1 MNIKALQANY
11 KPTDIAVGS
20 ARSCYF
26 GKHIVTPEDA
36 AKWDKKNDL
45 LNSIFKAGHHTT
57 LMHYHFTFLIE
68 GMSRLLI
75 WRLLHSHPFYNS
87 EQVSQRY
94 AKMKIDNFTYPKN
107 ADKKKW
113 QDYYQRMFSYYEV
126 LIEKLTPVIENVL
139 PKFKKKEAT
148 KKAQEFARYLLP
160 LGMNAHLY
168 HTVNVVTALR
178 YIAAIKSIP
187 EAKDEAEDFANQL
200 EREMLK
206 IDKDLAPLIDFAK
219 NAPSKFPEID
229 IEKIKKEKNIKNDVE
244 VFDIVDYDFELN
256 ENYAGVLRLS
266 NIWLDES
273 ILGSFNSYI
282 KLSLSA
288 DAQNQRHRRSPAIR
302 PKLEDIYKRDFY
314 IPPIIKGEGSREKE
328 IGSRKKA
335 EGELLK
341 LYKEAVEYSYEFF
354 EEQKEILGFSE
365 AAYALL
371 NAHNIEII
379 EHDDFQEF
387 AHKAQMRLCYNAQEE
402 IFDITY
408 KQVKALK
415 DKGVK
420 AAEKFL
426 PPCAVRQMQNIKP
439 ICPEGDR
446 FCGVKVWKL
455 EFEEYK
461 RII

>member
-1 MNIKALQANY
+1 MFVKLLKSYY

-26 GKHIVTPEDA
+26 GKHIITPEDVIN
-36 AKWDKKNDL
+36 WDKKNSL

-57 LMHYHFTFLIE
+57 LMHYHFTILIE
-68 GMSRLLI
+68 KMSRLLI
-75 WRLLHSHPFYNS
+75 WRLLHSHPYYNS

-107 ADKKKW
+107 CDKKLW
-113 QDYYQRMFSYYEV
+113 QEYYQKMFDYYEK
-126 LIEKLTPVIENVL
+126 LIDLLTPEIEKIL
-139 PKFKKKEAT
+139 PKFQKKSAK

-168 HTVNVVTALR
+168 HTINVITALR
-178 YIAAIKSIP
+178 YIAAIKCIP
-187 EAKDEAEDFANQL
+187 EAKNEAKEFAGLL
-200 EREMLK
+200 EKEMLK
-206 IDKDLAPLIDFAK
+206 IDENLKDLIEFAK
-219 NAPSKFPEID
+219 NEKCIFPKID
-229 IEKIKKEKNIKNDVE
+229 IEKIKKEKNIKESVE
-244 VFDIVDYDFELN
+244 VFDIVDYDFILN

-266 NIWLDES
+266 NIFLDES

-314 IPPIIKGEGSREKE
+314 MPKVIEKFA
-328 IGSRKKA
+328 KDLYLKA
-335 EGELLK
+335 I
-341 LYKEAVEYSYEFF
+341 EYSYDFF
-354 EEQKEILGFSE
+354 EKQKEILGFSE

-379 EHDDFQEF
+379 EHDDFNAF

-408 KQVKALK
+408 KQVKKLRKA
-415 DKGVK
+415 GVRV
-420 AAEKFL
+420 AENFL
-426 PPCAVRQMQNIKP
+426 PPCMYYKISSKIKTN
-439 ICPEGDR
+439 
-446 FCGVKVWKL
+446 L
-455 EFEEYK
+455 S
-461 RII
+461 

>member
-1 MNIKALQANY
+1 MKVTALNSLY

-26 GKHIVTPEDA
+26 GKNIVTPESA
-36 AKWDKKNDL
+36 AGWDKKNDL

-57 LMHYHFTFLIE
+57 LMHYNFTFLIE

-107 ADKKKW
+107 AQKAKW
-113 QDYYQRMFSYYEV
+113 QNYYQKMFEYYEK
-126 LIEKLTPVIENVL
+126 LIELLTPEIEKVL

-148 KKAQEFARYLLP
+148 KRAQEFARYLLP

-168 HTVNVVTALR
+168 HTINVITALR
-178 YIAAIKSIP
+178 YITAIKSIP
-187 EAKDEAEDFANQL
+187 EAKDEAEEFIRQI

-206 IDKDLAPLIDFAK
+206 IDKDLEPLIEFAK
-219 NAPSKFPEID
+219 NAPSKFPNIN
-229 IEKIKKEKNIKNDVE
+229 IEKIKKEKNIKKDVE

-288 DAQNQRHRRSPAIR
+288 DAQNQRHRRSPAVR
-302 PKLEDIYKRDFY
+302 AKLEDIYKRDFY
-314 IPPIIKGEGSREKE
+314 TPLIIKQNKE
-328 IGSRKKA
+328 I
-335 EGELLK
+335 EK
-341 LYKEAVEYSYEFF
+341 LYNEAVEFSYDFF
-354 EEQKEILGFSE
+354 EKQKEILGFGE

-379 EHDDFQEF
+379 EHDDFNEF

-408 KQVKALK
+408 KQVKELK
-415 DKGVK
+415 EKGVK
-420 AAEKFL
+420 AADKFL
-426 PPCAVRQMQNIKP
+426 PPCTIRKMQDIKP
-439 ICPEGDR
+439 VCPEGER

-455 EFEEYK
+455 DFDEYE
-461 RII
+461 RLI

>member
-1 MNIKALQANY
+1 MKIKVLKINY

-26 GKHIVTPEDA
+26 GKHIITPEDA

-57 LMHYHFTFLIE
+57 LMHYNFTFLIE
-68 GMSRLLI
+68 GISRLLI

-113 QDYYQRMFSYYEV
+113 QDYYQKMFNYYEI
-126 LIEKLTPVIENVL
+126 LIEKLTPVTKNVL

-168 HTVNVVTALR
+168 HTINVVTALR
-178 YIAAIKSIP
+178 YIVAIKSIP
-187 EAKDEAEDFANQL
+187 EAKDEADDFANQL

-229 IEKIKKEKNIKNDVE
+229 IEKIKKEKNIKNNVE

-266 NIWLDES
+266 NIWLDEG

-282 KLSLSA
+282 KLSLSS

-302 PKLEDIYKRDFY
+302 PKLEDIYKKDFY
-314 IPPIIKGEGSREKE
+314 IPPIVEEKKE
-328 IGSRKKA
+328 I
-335 EGELLK
+335 LN

-354 EEQKEILGFSE
+354 EAQKEILGFGE

-387 AHKAQMRLCYNAQEE
+387 VHKAQMRLCYNAQEE

-415 DKGVK
+415 NKGVK
-420 AAEKFL
+420 AADKFL
-426 PPCAVRQMQNIKP
+426 PPCAIRQMKKIKP
-439 ICPEGDR
+439 ICPEGER

>member
-1 MNIKALQANY
+1 MKIRILETNY

-26 GKHIVTPEDA
+26 GKNIVTPEEV
-36 AKWDKKNDL
+36 KNWPKKSEL

-57 LMHYHFTFLIE
+57 LMHYHFTILIE

-94 AKMKIDNFTYPKN
+94 AKMKIENFTYPEN
-107 ADKKKW
+107 GDKKVW
-113 QDYYQRMFSYYEV
+113 QNYYEKMFNYYEK
-126 LIEKLTPVIENVL
+126 LIEILTPKIETIL

-160 LGMNAHLY
+160 IGMNAHLY
-168 HTVNVVTALR
+168 HTINVITALR
-178 YIAAIKSIP
+178 YINAVQVIP
-187 EAKDEAEDFANQL
+187 EAKDEAKKFVSML
-200 EREMLK
+200 ENEMLK
-206 IDKDLAPLIDFAK
+206 IDKDLKPLIEFAK
-219 NAPSKFPEID
+219 QERVVFPELKPL
-229 IEKIKKEKNIKNDVE
+229 IEKHRGKI
-244 VFDIVDYDFELN
+244 VFDVVKSDFELN
-256 ENYAGVLRLS
+256 ENYAGVLRAS
-266 NIWLDES
+266 NIYLDGA
-273 ILGSFNSYI
+273 ILGGFNSYI

-314 IPPIIKGEGSREKE
+314 TPE
-328 IGSRKKA
+328 ILEDEA
-335 EGELLK
+335 I
-341 LYKEAVEYSYEFF
+341 YKEAVEYSYKFF
-354 EEQKEILGFSE
+354 EQEKEKLGFGE

-371 NAHNIEII
+371 NAHNIEIV
-379 EHDDFQEF
+379 EHNDFQEF

-402 IFDITY
+402 IFRIVY
-408 KQVKALK
+408 KQVEALAK
-415 DKGVK
+415 EGVDIS
-420 AAEKFL
+420 KFA
-426 PPCAVRQMQNIKP
+426 PPCVVRNMQKLKP

-455 EFEEYK
+455 DFKDYK
-461 RII
+461 RVI

>member
-1 MNIKALQANY
+1 MKIRALDSLY

-26 GKHIVTPEDA
+26 GKNIISPESA

-107 ADKKKW
+107 CDKTKW
-113 QDYYQRMFSYYEV
+113 QNYYEKMFNYYEI
-126 LIEKLTPVIENVL
+126 LIEKLTPEIEKNL
-139 PKFKKKEAT
+139 PKFKKKEST

-160 LGMNAHLY
+160 MGMNAHLY
-168 HTVNVVTALR
+168 HTINVVTALR
-178 YIAAIKSIP
+178 YINAAKSIP
-187 EAKDEAEDFANQL
+187 EARDEAKDFVTQI
-200 EREMLK
+200 ESEMLR
-206 IDKDLAPLIDFAK
+206 IDKDLAPLIEFAK
-219 NAPSKFPEID
+219 NAPSIFPDID
-229 IEKIKKEKNIKNDVE
+229 IEKIKKEKNLKKDVE

-256 ENYAGVLRLS
+256 SNYAGVLRLS
-266 NIWLDES
+266 NIWLDSS

-302 PKLEDIYKRDFY
+302 AKLEDIYKRDFY
-314 IPPIIKGEGSREKE
+314 IPLIIKQNKD
-328 IGSRKKA
+328 IFNLYNKA
-335 EGELLK
+335 VG
-341 LYKEAVEYSYEFF
+341 YSYEFF
-354 EEQKEILGFSE
+354 ESEKEVLGFSE
-365 AAYALL
+365 AVYALL
-371 NAHNIEII
+371 NAHNIEIC
-379 EHDDFQEF
+379 EHDDFNEF

-408 KQVKALK
+408 EQIKRLK
-415 DKGVK
+415 EKDVK
-420 AAEKFL
+420 AADKFL
-426 PPCAVRQMQNIKP
+426 PPCTVRNIENIRP

-455 EFEEYK
+455 DFSEYK
-461 RII
+461 RLI

>member
-1 MNIKALQANY
+1 MKELKNMKITALKNNY

-36 AKWDKKNDL
+36 ANWDKKNEL
-45 LNSIFKAGHHTT
+45 LSSIFKAGHHTT

-87 EQVSQRY
+87 EQISQRY

-107 ADKKKW
+107 ADKEKW
-113 QDYYQRMFSYYEV
+113 QSFYEEMFSYYED
-126 LIEKLTPVIENVL
+126 LIEKLIPIIEKIL
-139 PKFKKKEAT
+139 PKFQKKSAK

-160 LGMNAHLY
+160 MGMNAHLY
-168 HTVNVVTALR
+168 HTVNVITALR
-178 YIAAIKSIP
+178 YITAAKVIP
-187 EAKDEAEDFANQL
+187 EAKNEAKEFIKQLKEQMLEIDEEL
-200 EREMLK
+200 R
-206 IDKDLAPLIDFAK
+206 PLIEFAE
-219 NAPSKFPEID
+219 NENVIFPEID
-229 IEKIKKEKNIKNDVE
+229 IKKIKEKHNIKNEQVK

-256 ENYAGVLRLS
+256 ANYAGVMRLS
-266 NIWLDES
+266 SMYLDES

-302 PKLEDIYKRDFY
+302 PKLKDIYKKDFY
-314 IPPIIKGEGSREKE
+314 IPPVIEENKE
-328 IGSRKKA
+328 VKDIYLKA
-335 EGELLK
+335 IDR
-341 LYKEAVEYSYEFF
+341 SYEFF
-354 EEQKEILGFSE
+354 EKESIGLGFGE

-371 NAHNIEII
+371 NAHNIEIM
-379 EHDDFQEF
+379 EHDDFNEF

-402 IFDITY
+402 IFDIVY
-408 KQVKALK
+408 NQVKQLK
-415 DKGVK
+415 NAGVS
-420 AAEKFL
+420 AASKFL
-426 PPCAVRQMQNIKP
+426 PPCAVRYKQGLRP
-439 ICPEGDR
+439 ICPEGER
-446 FCGVKVWKL
+446 FCGIKVWKL
-455 EFEEYK
+455 NFEDYN